1 MTALAL
7 GLLWTAGG
15 IAQTGKLA
23 LLIPDIYGPEG
34 LALQNPTHCARF
46 TSSVPVG
53 FYPLECLHGAA
64 AHIAAQS
71 QSPASGFT
79 YTFDRS
85 LGVYT
90 RSAKSLGPI
99 LAERAETIGK
109 DRFLLGS
116 AISISCSTASTEWTC
131 AMCPSC
137 FNTSRRPIRSS

>member
-34 LALQNPTHCARF
+34 LTLQNPTHFAHF
-46 TSSVPVG
+46 TSSV
-53 FYPLECLHGAA
+53 
-64 AHIAAQS
+64 QS
-71 QSPASGFT
+71 NFTPFNASMARQLASLPIPSPASGFT

-109 DRFLLGS
+109 DRFLLDS

-131 AMCPSC
+131 AMCLSC